1 MLEATQSILNLL
13 EDDIDD
19 NVLYYEYNTR
29 HLFSLIKEGVP
40 EDDNR
45 YLSSFRSFEGEVFE
59 NYMYEKLLAY
69 VTVQDEVDKF
79 VLKGHHQS
87 KDKALANTLSISEK
101 AQIVYRTK
109 SREIGE
115 FDALIFTKTELYF
128 VEMTLVKSVLK
139 LKKRLRKKKALLE
152 TIFPQY
158 IVKSLIILN
167 EGVSGV
173 KQLPDYC
180 KVWITKPFS
189 SQKVLDY
196 LKDPKAYDK
205 KPKKVI
211 ESKKL
216 IEAERLRVTPF
227 KYYNILSWITKSLR
241 QNRGQL
247 INMKFLHE
255 PLTQRYHDLYT
266 KVYLGY
272 MSASEF
278 KKIVPLDIKE
288 DQQVVVALEKKHS
301 DEIVLTYYVQYSRK
315 KLDYVSFNDEGVL
328 SVERKDPFGITVTE
342 VYHITKMMD
351 QNYELS
357 ANNIKT
363 IKKLLSESFK
373 KSLHQESTSYPNG
386 TSHVNN

>member
-1 MLEATQSILNLL
+1 MLEATESILNLL

-19 NVLYYEYNTR
+19 NVLYYDYNIR
-29 HLFSLIKEGVP
+29 HLFSLIKAGVP

-69 VTVQDEVDKF
+69 VTTQSDIEKF
-79 VLKGHHQS
+79 VLKGHHQD

-115 FDALIFTKTELYF
+115 FDALIFTKDELYF

-152 TIFPQY
+152 TIFPHY
-158 IVKSLIILN
+158 DIKSLIILN
-167 EGVSGV
+167 EGVTGV
-173 KQLPDYC
+173 KQLPSYC

-196 LKDPKAYDK
+196 LKDPKAYAK

-211 ESKKL
+211 ESAKL
-216 IEAERLRVTPF
+216 VEAQSLHVTPF

-247 INMKFLHE
+247 INMRFLNE
-255 PLTQRYHDLYT
+255 SLTQRYHDLYT
-266 KVYLGY
+266 KIYLGY

-278 KKIVPLDIKE
+278 KKIVAVEIKDE
-288 DQQVVVALEKKHS
+288 QQVVVALEKKHS
-301 DEIVLTYYVQYSRK
+301 DEIVLTYYIQYSRK
-315 KLDYVSFNDEGVL
+315 KLDYLSFGDDNKIVI
-328 SVERKDPFGITVTE
+328 ERKDPFGITVTE
-342 VYHITKMMD
+342 VYHIAKFMD
-351 QNYELS
+351 QNYLLS

-363 IKKLLSESFK
+363 ISKLLHESFIK
-373 KSLHQESTSYPNG
+373 GLHVKSPLHVSN
-386 TSHVNN
+386 

>member
-1 MLEATQSILNLL
+1 MLDATQSILNLL

-19 NVLYYEYNTR
+19 NVLYYDYNVR
-29 HLFSLIKEGVP
+29 HLFSLIKEGVQ

-69 VTVQDEVDKF
+69 VVVQDEIEKF

-158 IVKSLIILN
+158 EVKSLIILN

-189 SQKVLDY
+189 SKKVLNY
-196 LKDPKAYDK
+196 LRDPKAYDI
-205 KPKKVI
+205 KPKKII

-216 IEAERLRVTPF
+216 FEAENLRVVPF

-247 INMKFLHE
+247 INMKFLNE

-266 KVYLGY
+266 KIYLGY
-272 MSASEF
+272 MNASEF
-278 KKIVPLDIKE
+278 KKIVSMDIKD

-301 DEIVLTYYVQYSRK
+301 DEIVVTYYVQYSRK
-315 KLDYVSFNDEGVL
+315 KLDYISFNDEGVL

-342 VYHITKMMD
+342 VYHITKFMD
-351 QNYELS
+351 QNYEFS

-363 IKKLLSESFK
+363 IKKLLAESFK
-373 KSLHQESTSYPNG
+373 KSLHVSNEAEL
-386 TSHVNN
+386 

>member
-19 NVLYYEYNTR
+19 NVLYYDYNTK
-29 HLFSLIKEGVP
+29 HLFSLIRSGIS
-40 EDDNR
+40 EDDGR

-69 VTVQDEVDKF
+69 VVIQDEVEKF
-79 VLKGHHQS
+79 VLKGHHQN

-128 VEMTLVKSVLK
+128 VEMTLVKSVIK

-158 IVKSLIILN
+158 EIKSLIILN
-167 EGVSGV
+167 EGVTGV
-173 KQLPDYC
+173 KQLPAYC

-196 LKDPKAYDK
+196 LKDTKAYIK
-205 KPKKVI
+205 KPKKII

-216 IEAERLRVTPF
+216 VEAESLRVTPF

-241 QNRGQL
+241 QNRAYL
-247 INMKFLHE
+247 INMKFLLD

-266 KVYLGY
+266 KIYLGY
-272 MSASEF
+272 MNASEF
-278 KKIVPLDIKE
+278 KKIVSIDINE
-288 DQQVVVALEKKHS
+288 DQKVVVALEKKHS
-301 DEIVLTYYVQYSRK
+301 DEIVLTYYIQYSRK
-315 KLDYVSFNDEGVL
+315 KLDYISFSDDSNL
-328 SVERKDPFGITVTE
+328 NIERKDPFGITVTE

-351 QNYELS
+351 EYYVLS

-363 IKKLLSESFK
+363 IKKLLFESFK
-373 KSLHQESTSYPNG
+373 QS
-386 TSHVNN
+386 SHSEALQI